1 MAFLYRT
8 EDAKLINS
16 VRPLPYIREEGKL
29 AREKMANFFF
39 QTISKDEVLGLVE
52 AKTSTVVNQT
62 NRSVN
67 IKNSDEFEFA
77 RLLDWEQ
84 RFSNVYSEDDWIH
97 AQSSYP
103 FIDSVAKI
111 FWLCN
116 HLRNNGTIEF
126 PLTQAWNRY
135 YNTWEVVVGNARIAP
150 LRLFYHKPT
159 LRVIRFKTEQCQED
173 INWIR
178 TFSSLDSIEKYFGHA
193 ASINYREWGSSLI
206 PGVHF
211 YNKNRYDINK
221 LEYQNKLATYYKI
234 NNGLKIDK
242 EQSLHWNINKIL
254 DGINAL
260 GRL

>member
-8 EDAKLINS
+8 EDTKLINS
-16 VRPLPYIREEGKL
+16 VKPFPYIRKDNDI
-29 AREKMANFFF
+29 AKNQMADIFF
-39 QTISKDEVLGLVE
+39 QLKGQDEILGLVE
-52 AKTSTVVNQT
+52 ADKATVVEQT
-62 NRSVN
+62 MASVN
-67 IKNSDEFEFA
+67 VRNSDEFEFA

-84 RFSNVYSEDDWIH
+84 RFSNIYSDQDWGQ
-97 AQSSYP
+97 AQTAYP
-103 FIDSVAKI
+103 FIDSIAKV
-111 FWLCN
+111 FWLCD
-116 HLRNNGTIEF
+116 HLRNNGAIDF
-126 PLTQAWNRY
+126 PLTQSWNRY
-135 YNTWEVVVGNARIAP
+135 YNTWEVIVGNARVAP
-150 LRLFYHKPT
+150 LRLFYQKST
-159 LRVIRFKTEQCQED
+159 LPVIRFKTEQCQED

-178 TFSSLDSIEKYFGHA
+178 TFTSLDSIEKYFGHA

-242 EQSLHWNINKIL
+242 EKSLHWNINKIL

-260 GRL
+260 G